1 MSPYVVH
8 DFFMYQE
15 KKKEEEEREMLLE
28 LVNKNKVSDSEDTV
42 ESDRRKQVDEKLLTS
57 AKIIERM
64 LNLNTFEDVARDF
77 RFYEDPADEFKIVEG
92 SLLPLWNFQYE
103 TGEQMEVTHLMWSPN
118 YTDLFGVSLGKLILI
133 TIKNVYFY
141 CQVHSASTTN

>member
-1 MSPYVVH
+1 MN
-8 DFFMYQE
+8 QE
-15 KKKEEEEREMLLE
+15 KRKEDEEREAILE
-28 LVNKNKVSDSEDTV
+28 LANKSKETDSEDVV
-42 ESDRRKQVDEKLLTS
+42 ELDKSKHVEEKLLTS

-77 RFYEDPADEFKIVEG
+77 RFYEDPADEFKNPDG
-92 SLLPLWNFQYE
+92 SLLPLWIFQYE

>member
-1 MSPYVVH
+1 
-8 DFFMYQE
+8 MYQE

-28 LVNKNKVSDSEDTV
+28 LVNKNKVSDSEDTL

>member
-1 MSPYVVH
+1 MN
-8 DFFMYQE
+8 QE
-15 KKKEEEEREMLLE
+15 KRKEDEEREAILE
-28 LVNKNKVSDSEDTV
+28 LANKSKETDSEDVV
-42 ESDRRKQVDEKLLTS
+42 ELDKSKHVEEKLLTS

-77 RFYEDPADEFKIVEG
+77 RFYEDPADEFKNPDG

-118 YTDLFGVSLGKLILI
+118 YTDLFGVSLGTK
-133 TIKNVYFY
+133 
-141 CQVHSASTTN
+141 